1 MKPLKTLCVDALGT
15 STLEELIP
23 FVEKY
28 HDKLDIFAEEF
39 VSDCIKE
46 NIDYCSAYGF
56 VLTRTMSLL
65 TMKYS
70 KELWKKEKLES
81 IK

>member
-15 STLEELIP
+15 NTREELIP

-28 HDKLDIFAEEF
+28 HDKLETFAEEF

-46 NIDYCSAYGF
+46 NVDYCSAYGF
-56 VLTRTMSLL
+56 VLTRIMSLL
-65 TMKYS
+65 TMKYA
-70 KELWKKEKLES
+70 KALWEKEKFES